1 MDKEIKNI
9 ENKVNNLKSDLQKE
23 LDDIEKM
30 GCYKLKTLCIMALL
44 EQYAQSYNDE
54 KKKSNSQ
61 KFTDFVSTFSK
72 NKIIKLYDPVTLS
85 YEYNRCSKN
94 AKYDLALPSC
104 ERPIHITNDILKSKV
119 RELES
124 LINSE
129 KALNCTRLLSKHQIV
144 ALLYRYRCKLSH
156 EFKSPSVIW
165 EDEQALDVP
174 FVTEV
179 TIIGEK
185 KRITR
190 WELRLPYKFIK
201 NIITDTV
208 NNYLDNCIQKGVL
221 PFSNNQQYLDWY
233 EN

>member
-1 MDKEIKNI
+1 MDKEIEII

-44 EQYAQSYNDE
+44 EQYAQSYNYE

-94 AKYDLALPSC
+94 AKYDLALPSY
-104 ERPIHITNDILKSKV
+104 ESPIYITNDILKSKV

-129 KALNCTRLLSKHQIV
+129 KALKCTRLLSKH
-144 ALLYRYRCKLSH
+144 
-156 EFKSPSVIW
+156 
-165 EDEQALDVP
+165 
-174 FVTEV
+174 
-179 TIIGEK
+179 
-185 KRITR
+185 
-190 WELRLPYKFIK
+190 
-201 NIITDTV
+201 
-208 NNYLDNCIQKGVL
+208 
-221 PFSNNQQYLDWY
+221 
-233 EN
+233 